1 MASEGLQRPP
11 LLFKD
16 SCLWKNNVSSYYL
29 VGGSSQEDF
38 MLLHKPSAVPAFTFA
53 SWVLL
58 VYNEGLLCVCGLC
71 NVRERTEPRL
81 SFQGFLSQLHC
92 YSILYRSSRRKQML
106 ITPRD
111 ALQLRRLE
119 KAGLEKG
126 LWFGLED
133 RETKGGTHICCL
145 NNAWDY
151 YYHVFGMK
159 FVRGFLFCFSVKAHP
174 WLSFLACLTM
184 VDIHGI

>member
-1 MASEGLQRPP
+1 MCSHLKHTQDRTQWPP
-11 LLFKD
+11 KAFKGHLYCLKIAVCGKIMSAAILLA
-16 SCLWKNNVSSYYL
+16 
-29 VGGSSQEDF
+29 
-38 MLLHKPSAVPAFTFA
+38 AVPKRILCFYTNRQQF
-53 SWVLL
+53 LL
-58 VYNEGLLCVCGLC
+58 SLLLLGSYWCTSNEGLLCVCGLC

-92 YSILYRSSRRKQML
+92 YSIVYRSSRRKQML

-133 RETKGGTHICCL
+133 RETKGGTHML
-145 NNAWDY
+145 
-151 YYHVFGMK
+151 
-159 FVRGFLFCFSVKAHP
+159 LE
-174 WLSFLACLTM
+174 
-184 VDIHGI
+184 